1 VTLRNL
7 IATVRRLERELEQ
20 LRPQPGADDR
30 LLRRFEAAQQ
40 RKARYL
46 ARYPGQT
53 PIPQEAV

>member
-1 VTLRNL
+1 MNRRQLETR
-7 IATVRRLERELEQ
+7 IRRLEQKLQHLFRN
-20 LRPQPGADDR
+20 RADDR